1 MAFVEF
7 HPEHCET
14 FHWPAR
20 LRFTAIRKE
29 RIAFQE
35 VIMSKA
41 KTTEPMQWN
50 VTDYANLYQVDHF
63 LSDVNRERLGLL
75 IPVEVYVQDPLVAEL
90 ARQAKNK
97 LVAKREEWKPLNTI
111 KVACEPD
118 LMRGPT
124 SARIAVVDY
133 DADTNKLEE
142 PVEWD
147 SDQRRFFVKEKK
159 EKIYLSAEHCD
170 RPQFHQVNVW
180 AIVQSILSMF
190 EESTILGR
198 SAPWAFEGNRIILV
212 PHAGEMHNAF
222 YDRNSKAIQFYYF
235 TSNGKRVFTCLSHD
249 IIAHETGHAILDG
262 LRPLYL
268 EDSSIQT
275 AAFHEFT
282 ADLTAILAAFLNNE
296 LRFQAVQESQGDL
309 EHDQIISGLAE
320 EFGFYSDGRPYLRTA
335 QDQRSMASVQE
346 SQSQYDWSLVL
357 TGAMFDILKEIL
369 AIRKTKALIN
379 GKQPS
384 LKQAFSFACNRFR
397 RVAFQPL
404 DYLPPVDVQFSDYA
418 RAVLR
423 ADEIVEPTDED
434 GYRAAMVKVF
444 QKRGIDCTEQEP
456 VSKLNFYAYNVDRM
470 ARSRTDAYHF
480 LNENR
485 RQLCIPADQDISV
498 VDLYQTDK
506 MAWEKG
512 KLPREVVVQ
521 YAWREDVELKGKD
534 YDALQGEYASLLCGG
549 TLVLDNRGNIISWQ
563 HKAGSGKQEVGR
575 RLRKY
580 CEDEQAKGN
589 QRREQLLAYL
599 RDRLAAGAIG
609 LQEGDRPDE
618 IGDQPPV
625 MVKRGTDGS
634 LRFGITPHLRH
645 WTQKQGG

>member
-1 MAFVEF
+1 
-7 HPEHCET
+7 
-14 FHWPAR
+14 
-20 LRFTAIRKE
+20 
-29 RIAFQE
+29 
-35 VIMSKA
+35 MSK
-41 KTTEPMQWN
+41 KQITEPMQWG
-50 VTDYANLYQVDHF
+50 VTDYANLYQVSQL
-63 LSDVNRERLGLL
+63 LSYDNRERLGLL
-75 IPVEVYVQDPLVAEL
+75 IPVEVYVQDPFVAEP

-97 LVAKREEWKPLNTI
+97 NVAKREEWKPLNTI

-118 LMRGPT
+118 LMNGPT

-133 DADTNKLEE
+133 DADTHKLEE
-142 PVEWD
+142 PVKWD
-147 SDQRRFFVKEKK
+147 NDQRRFYIEVKKG
-159 EKIYLSAEHCD
+159 EKIYLSAEDCD

-198 SAPWAFEGNRIILV
+198 SAPWAFEGNRITLV
-212 PHAGEMHNAF
+212 PHAGELHNAF

-235 TSNGKRVFTCLSHD
+235 NSNGKRVFTCLSHD

-282 ADLTAILAAFLNNE
+282 ADLTAIMAAFLNNE
-296 LRFQAVQESQGDL
+296 LRFRAAQESQGDMK
-309 EHDQIISGLAE
+309 HDQIISGLAE
-320 EFGFYSDGRPYLRTA
+320 EFGFYSYGRPYLRTA
-335 QDQRSMASVQE
+335 QDQRTMEDVQN

-357 TGAMFDILKEIL
+357 TGATFDILTEIL
-369 AIRKTKALIN
+369 AIEKTKPLSN
-379 GKQPS
+379 GKQPT
-384 LKQAFSFACNRFR
+384 LKQAFMYACNRFR

-444 QKRGIDCTEQEP
+444 QNRGIDCTEQIP
-456 VSKLNFYAYNVDRM
+456 VSKLNFYAYNIDRL

-506 MAWEKG
+506 IAWERG
-512 KLPREVVVQ
+512 RLPREVVVQ
-521 YAWREDVELKGKD
+521 YAWREDVELKGKE
-534 YDALQGEYASLLCGG
+534 YGNLEGEYTSLLCGG
-549 TLVLDNRGNIISWQ
+549 TLVFDNRGNIISWQ
-563 HKAGSGKQEVGR
+563 HKPGTGKQESGP

-580 CEDEQAKGN
+580 CKDECDKGN
-589 QRREQLLAYL
+589 ERREALLTYIKN
-599 RDRLAAGAIG
+599 RVAAGAIG
-609 LQEGDRPDE
+609 LTEQNRLDE
-618 IGDQPPV
+618 IGEHLPV
-625 MVKRGTDGS
+625 VASRGSDGS
-634 LRFGITPHLRH
+634 LRFRVTPHLRH
-645 WTQKQGG
+645 WTQKKGG